1 MWIFVEPKYN
11 FKLHLHLICSSTY
24 FQTGGYTNCYTGNE
38 WDPQYCPNNAACTRN
53 CALDGVDTQTYSST
67 YGIHA
72 SQSGELELKFVTH
85 GQYSDNIGSR
95 TFLLDSSHNRYVM
108 HKGPSINNIR
118 ANKAF
123 LDVFPFGC
131 N

>member
-1 MWIFVEPKYN
+1 MIFLV
-11 FKLHLHLICSSTY
+11 LLDTY
-24 FQTGGYTNCYTGNE
+24 FQTGGYTNCYKGNE

-72 SQSGELELKFVTH
+72 RSGELELKFVTH

-95 TFLLDSSHNRYVM
+95 TFLLDSSHNRYFFTYC
-108 HKGPSINNIR
+108 PSKNSD
-118 ANKAF
+118 F
-123 LDVFPFGC
+123 
-131 N
+131 